1 MAKLIPI
8 GCLCLFYLL
17 TSCISHK
24 SLVNYKEGTTLPS
37 LPILI
42 DNPPQLT
49 IQPNDI
55 LDIKVHSMNAEL
67 AAPFNL
73 IPKSSLGMSNA
84 TATSLRLHGYLVNQ
98 EGVIDFP
105 VLGTLSVEGFSTNQ
119 LKQDLQSQLKTY
131 LKDPV
136 VNIRLLNF
144 KVTVSGEVNDPGA
157 FNIPNERVTLPEAIT
172 MAGDLT
178 NYAARDS
185 VLIIREIDGY
195 RTFARVSMQ
204 RLDLFSSEY
213 YYLKQ
218 NDLIYIE
225 PQKAKTGTIR
235 DQSNEI
241 LPFISA
247 AATIL
252 AIILTI
258 ARVK

>member
-1 MAKLIPI
+1 MKLFTI
-8 GCLCLFYLL
+8 GCVSLLFLFS
-17 TSCISHK
+17 SCISHN
-24 SLVNYKEGTTLPS
+24 SLVNYRGGSAIPS
-37 LPILI
+37 SPTII
-42 DNPPQLT
+42 SNPPRLT
-49 IQPNDI
+49 IQPSDI

-67 AAPFNL
+67 AAPFNI
-73 IPKSSLGMSNA
+73 IPKSAIGMSNA
-84 TATSLRLHGYLVNQ
+84 TTTSLRLHGYLVNQ
-98 EGVIDFP
+98 KGVIDFP
-105 VLGTLSVEGFSTNQ
+105 VLGTIPVQGLDSEE
-119 LKQDLQSQLKTY
+119 LKETLQNKLETY

-144 KVTVSGEVNDPGA
+144 KVTVSGEVNEPGS
-157 FNIPNERVTLPEAIT
+157 FNIPNERITLPEAIT

-178 NYAARDS
+178 NYATRDS
-185 VLIIREIDGY
+185 ILIIRELDGY
-195 RTFARVSMQ
+195 RTFKRVSMQ
-204 RLDLFSSEY
+204 SLDLFESDF

-252 AIILTI
+252 AIVLTI
-258 ARVK
+258 IRVK

>member
-1 MAKLIPI
+1 MKLFTL
-8 GCLCLFYLL
+8 GCISLLFLFS
-17 TSCISHK
+17 SCISHK
-24 SLVNYKEGTTLPS
+24 SLVNYTGGSALPS

-42 DNPPQLT
+42 ENPPQLT

-55 LDIKVHSMNAEL
+55 LDIKVHSSNAEL
-67 AAPFNL
+67 AAPFNI

-98 EGVIDFP
+98 KGMIDFP
-105 VLGTLSVEGFSTNQ
+105 VIGTIPVQGLESSQ
-119 LKQDLQSQLKTY
+119 LKEELQNKLKTY

-144 KVTVSGEVNDPGA
+144 KVTVSGEVNDPGS
-157 FNIPNERVTLPEAIT
+157 FNVPNERITLPEAIT

-178 NYAARDS
+178 NYATRDS
-185 VLIIREIDGY
+185 ILIIRELDGY
-195 RTFARVSMQ
+195 RTFKRVSMQ
-204 RLDLFSSEY
+204 SLDLFESDF

-252 AIILTI
+252 AIVLTI
-258 ARVK
+258 IRVK